1 MCAGV
6 AHLVERHLAKVEVA
20 SSSLVTCSKKW
31 PCAVCTRPIGRHSQ
45 VVRQSSAKAPPPVRV
60 WVSPPESRNNLDV
73 EGGKPS
79 APSCFGFFYAQKS
92 HSGAMDVSGV
102 CQATGRIRT
111 PVFRVIHRFSHTA
124 PFFPG
129 EKGHPDSQIFCTK
142 FRRRFYGQCTSPKT
156 GAFFRFYRKGR
167 IKLEQDACFAELSCR
182 LRRQRLEPSLRKVL
196 G

>member
-1 MCAGV
+1 MIRLNAV
-6 AHLVERHLAKVEVA
+6 YVF
-20 SSSLVTCSKKW
+20 SSGCGEAWYRAWFGSK
-31 PCAVCTRPIGRHSQ
+31 RPWVQI
-45 VVRQSSAKAPPPVRV
+45 PPLGPG
-60 WVSPPESRNNLDV
+60 SRNNLDV

-129 EKGHPDSQIFCTK
+129 EKGRPDSHIFCTK
-142 FRRRFYGQCTSPKT
+142 FRRRFYGRCTSPKP
-156 GAFFRFYRKGR
+156 APFFILK
-167 IKLEQDACFAELSCR
+167 KLEGQQWNKAPTSQSSPAVCGS
-182 LRRQRLEPSLRKVL
+182 
-196 G
+196 